1 MTLRIHL
8 GWLLEKVLFISLLL
22 SLIASFL
29 LIMLDPSTLPITTVR
44 IEGIINTEPRSL
56 QERVSSV
63 AVGGFFEIDLTMVR
77 LSILPLSWIKDVQ
90 IRSQWP
96 DTLLIQV
103 QEHTAVAW
111 WMNKSLIDNEGN
123 QLYGRRYPLMD
134 LPRFTGP
141 LDKID
146 SRLKFRRNF
155 SLEYILK
162 HYNQLAPLVQAAGL
176 QIQEFGYNARKAWYM
191 LLNNNM
197 KLNLGHSEN
206 KIRLQRFLKIYHRLK
221 TPSLNHIGDKAI
233 LIDLRYTNGIAVQ
246 TAK

>member
-1 MTLRIHL
+1 MILRIRL
-8 GWLLEKVLFISLLL
+8 GWLEKVLFISLLL

-29 LIMLDPSTLPITTVR
+29 LIMLDQNTLPITTVR
-44 IEGIINTEPRSL
+44 IEGIVNTDPQAL
-56 QERVSSV
+56 QKRVSSV
-63 AVGGFFEIDLTMVR
+63 AVGGFFEIDLTMLR
-77 LSILPLSWIKDVQ
+77 LNILPLPWIKEVQ

-103 QEHTAVAW
+103 QEYTAVA

-123 QLYGRRYPLMD
+123 KLTVNRYPLMD

-141 LDKID
+141 LDKAD
-146 SRLKFRRNF
+146 D
-155 SLEYILK
+155 ILK

-176 QIQEFGYNARKAWYM
+176 HIKEFGYNARKTWYM

-197 KLNLGHSEN
+197 KLNLGRGET
-206 KIRLQRFLKIYHRLK
+206 KTRFQRFLKIYHRLK
-221 TPSLNHIGDKAI
+221 TPSLNKIGDKAV
-233 LIDLRYTNGIAVQ
+233 LIDLRYTNGIAVR